1 MKKNIWIV
9 GPPACARSETTNN
22 WRINTMNWLIR
33 SSIIVILFL
42 CAARFLRAAE
52 ALPSDPEIEA
62 ILRERIDIGKQSV
75 GIVVG
80 LVDEKGP
87 RIIRY
92 GKVSR
97 DSDRTVDGDT
107 VFEIGSATKVFTGL
121 LLADAVERGEMKL
134 DDPISKYLP
143 SSVKVPTRNGRQITL
158 LDLAT
163 HTSGLPRLPDNLAPK
178 DGNNPY
184 ADYTVEQMYAFL
196 SGYTLPRDIG
206 ATYEY
211 SNLGAGLL
219 GHILALKAGTN
230 YEASGAPAHLPASG
244 HDQHADHAYA

>member
-1 MKKNIWIV
+1 
-9 GPPACARSETTNN
+9 
-22 WRINTMNWLIR
+22 MNWLIR

-42 CAARFLRAAE
+42 CAACFLRAAE
-52 ALPSDPEIEA
+52 SLPSDSEIET

-80 LVDEKGP
+80 LVDENGP

-92 GKVSR
+92 GKLSR

-143 SSVKVPTRNGRQITL
+143 VSVKVRPAFVGCG
-158 LDLAT
+158 A
-163 HTSGLPRLPDNLAPK
+163 SPRH
-178 DGNNPY
+178 
-184 ADYTVEQMYAFL
+184 
-196 SGYTLPRDIG
+196 S
-206 ATYEY
+206 
-211 SNLGAGLL
+211 
-219 GHILALKAGTN
+219 
-230 YEASGAPAHLPASG
+230 ASLRWPCASTG
-244 HDQHADHAYA
+244 V

>member
-9 GPPACARSETTNN
+9 GPPACARSATTNN
-22 WRINTMNWLIR
+22 WKTNTMNWLIR
-33 SSIIVILFL
+33 YSIIVILFL

-52 ALPSDPEIEA
+52 ALPSDSEIEA
-62 ILRERIDIGKQSV
+62 ILRDRIDIGKQSV
-75 GIVVG
+75 GIVIG
-80 LVDEKGP
+80 IVDEKGP

-92 GKVSR
+92 GKLSR

-121 LLADAVERGEMKL
+121 LMADAVERGEMKL

-143 SSVKVPTRNGRQITL
+143 SSVKIPTRNGRQITL

-178 DGNNPY
+178 DWNNPY

-196 SGYTLPRDIG
+196 SG
-206 ATYEY
+206 
-211 SNLGAGLL
+211 
-219 GHILALKAGTN
+219 
-230 YEASGAPAHLPASG
+230 
-244 HDQHADHAYA
+244 

>member
-1 MKKNIWIV
+1 MKKNIWII
-9 GPPACARSETTNN
+9 GPPAGARSETTNN

-42 CAARFLRAAE
+42 CAACFLRAAE
-52 ALPSDPEIEA
+52 SLPSDSEIET

-80 LVDEKGP
+80 LVDENGP

-92 GKVSR
+92 GKLSR

-143 SSVKVPTRNGRQITL
+143 VSVKVRPAFVGCG
-158 LDLAT
+158 A
-163 HTSGLPRLPDNLAPK
+163 SPRH
-178 DGNNPY
+178 
-184 ADYTVEQMYAFL
+184 
-196 SGYTLPRDIG
+196 S
-206 ATYEY
+206 
-211 SNLGAGLL
+211 
-219 GHILALKAGTN
+219 
-230 YEASGAPAHLPASG
+230 ASLRWPCASTG
-244 HDQHADHAYA
+244 V